1 MYLSARRRG
10 RQLPFVSI
18 RMNRWMARVRTC
30 RRAGIGRQLPRGS
43 AWAQHESMRHSHCQ
57 GRQPIARGARA
68 MKGMAGIRTSRIAG
82 EAIGLLVSL
91 LTDRR
96 RGKKQHRVFMGPPP
110 CGGFGVVENKI
121 ALSKQCDV
129 TPPPLGAP

>member
-43 AWAQHESMRHSHCQ
+43 AWAQHESYAPQ
-57 GRQPIARGARA
+57 PLPGRQPIARGARA
-68 MKGMAGIRTSRIAG
+68 MKGMAGRRTSRIAG

-91 LTDRR
+91 LTDRT
-96 RGKKQHRVFMGPPP
+96 RGKKQHRVFMGPLHS
-110 CGGFGVVENKI
+110 GGFGWLKI
-121 ALSKQCDV
+121 K
-129 TPPPLGAP
+129 